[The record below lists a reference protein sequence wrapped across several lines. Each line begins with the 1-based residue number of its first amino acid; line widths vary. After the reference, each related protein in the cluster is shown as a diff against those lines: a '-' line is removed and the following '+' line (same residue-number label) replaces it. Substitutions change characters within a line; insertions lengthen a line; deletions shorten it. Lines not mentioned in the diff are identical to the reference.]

1 MLTSGM
7 KICAFGVRDDEMEAL
22 KAIGGELELDLTIC
36 QKEPTMDTVN
46 QAEGCVGVTISGQSM
61 IHAELLDAYKSIGIK
76 YLTTRT
82 RGVNHIDV
90 EYAKKIGIR
99 VAYASYPP
107 SSVAEFTIMMIL
119 MSLRNYKQSIWRG
132 QVNDFALSGL
142 LGTELG
148 ELTVGVVG
156 TGQIGFQVIKYL
168 SGFGCRILAFDPY
181 RREEVK
187 NYAEYVDMDTIYR
200 ESHVI
205 TLHIPLLPETKHM
218 INHKTIDIMRD
229 GIVLVNCAR
238 GELADTEAL
247 IQGIESGKIGAL
259 ALDTIE
265 GESGIIHGDH
275 RIDILPNRNLFYLRQ
290 FRNVIMTPHMAFFT
304 STAVNSMVRCGLE
317 GICKMAEGSELPEE
331 IK

>member
-1 MLTSGM
+1 MPGL
-7 KICAFGVRDDEMEAL
+7 KICAFGVRDDELETL
-22 KAIGGELELDLTIC
+22 KSTGRELELDLVIC
-36 QKEPTMDTVN
+36 QKEPTMESAGE
-46 QAEGCVGVTISGQSM
+46 AEGCVGVTISGQS
-61 IHAELLDAYKSIGIK
+61 IINAELLEAYKKMGVR

-82 RGVNHIDV
+82 RGVNHINV
-90 EYAKKIGIR
+90 EYAKKIGLR

-132 QVNDFALSGL
+132 QVNDFALTGL

-168 SGFGCRILAFDPY
+168 SGFGCRILAYDPHQ
-181 RREEVK
+181 REEVN
-187 NYAEYVDMDTIYR
+187 NYGKYVDMDTLYR

-218 INHKTIDIMRD
+218 INHKTIGIMKD
-229 GIVLVNCAR
+229 KVVLVNCAR

-304 STAVNSMVRCGLE
+304 STALNSMVRCGLE
-317 GICKMAEGSELPEE
+317 GICRMAEGMEVQEE
-331 IK
+331 IR

>member
-1 MLTSGM
+1 MSIPGL
-7 KICAFGVRDDEMEAL
+7 KICAFGVRDDELEAL
-22 KAIGGELELDLTIC
+22 KTLGRELELDLVIC
-36 QKEPTMDTVN
+36 QKEPAMETVSY
-46 QAEGCVGVTISGQSM
+46 AEGCVGVTISGLSM
-61 IHAELLDAYKSIGIK
+61 IDAELLDAYKNMGVR

-82 RGVNHIDV
+82 KGVNHIDV
-90 EYAKKIGIR
+90 EYARKIGLR

-168 SGFGCRILAFDPY
+168 SGFGCRIIAYDPY
-181 RREEVK
+181 EKEEVK
-187 NYAEYVDMDTIYR
+187 NYAEYVDMDTLYR

-205 TLHIPLLPETKHM
+205 TLHIPLLPETRHM
-218 INHKTIDIMRD
+218 IRTESIGVMKT
-229 GIVLVNCAR
+229 GVVLVNCAR

-275 RIDILPNRNLFYLRQ
+275 RIDILPNRSLFYLRQ

-304 STAVNSMVRCGLE
+304 ATAVNSMVRCGLA
-317 GICKMAEGSELPEE
+317 GICAMAEGRELREE

>member
-1 MLTSGM
+1 MWAPGL
-7 KICAFGVRDDEMEAL
+7 KICAFGVRDDEREAL
-22 KAIGGELELDLTIC
+22 ENIGKELGADLLIC
-36 QKEPTMDTVN
+36 QKEPTLETADE
-46 QAEGCVGVTISGQSM
+46 AAGCIGVTVSGQSM
-61 IHAELLDAYKSIGIK
+61 IDGPLLDKYKGMGVK

-90 EYAKKIGIR
+90 DYARKIGLR
-99 VAYASYPP
+99 VAFASYPP

-119 MSLRNYKQSIWRG
+119 MSLRNYKQSMWRG

-148 ELTVGVVG
+148 ELAVGVVG
-156 TGQIGFQVIKYL
+156 TGQIGYQVIKYL
-168 SGFGCRILAFDPY
+168 SGFGCRILAYDPY
-181 RREEVK
+181 EREEVK
-187 NYAEYVDMDTIYR
+187 RYAEYVDMDRIYR

-218 INHKTIDIMRD
+218 INDKTIEIMRD

-247 IQGIESGKIGAL
+247 ISGIESGKIGAL

-275 RIDILPNRNLFYLRQ
+275 RTDILPNRNLFYLRQ

-317 GICKMAEGSELPEE
+317 GICKMEAGEPVQEE